1 LGNTEKTLREL
12 RSREESNLP
21 EKVACDILRA
31 LTILGGSSW
40 ESELSDTLLELWHQD
55 QSQPVDLSRLQTEI
69 EGALKTLND
78 RGVITSQRRVKADL
92 SAQAQREEMLY
103 SALSYSL
110 LISVFGSDRQVLKYR
125 GQT

>member
-1 LGNTEKTLREL
+1 MGNTEKILREL

-21 EKVACDILRA
+21 SKVACDILRT

-55 QSQPVDLSRLQTEI
+55 QSQAIDLSRLQAEI

-78 RGVITSQRRVKADL
+78 RGIITFQRRMKADL
-92 SAQAQREEMLY
+92 STQAQREEMLY
-103 SALSYSL
+103 SALSYSS
-110 LISVFGSDRQVLKYR
+110 LINVFGSDRQVLKYR
-125 GQT
+125 G

>member
-1 LGNTEKTLREL
+1 LGNTEKILREL
-12 RSREESNLP
+12 RSHEESNLP
-21 EKVACDILRA
+21 SKVACDILRA

-55 QSQPVDLSRLQTEI
+55 QSQAIDLNQLQAEI

-78 RGVITSQRRVKADL
+78 CGIITSQRRMKADL
-92 SAQAQREEMLY
+92 STQAQREEMLC
-103 SALSYSL
+103 SALSYSS
-110 LISVFGSDRQVLKYR
+110 LINVFGSDRQVLKYR